1 MNPSI
6 LYFSRTGS
14 AFKALFFLG
23 FAVTAFL
30 FASLRYQEN
39 NAPTQVVRAPGGLEL
54 PMRPPD
60 RGPLAP
66 FEIPLL
72 IAAGCV
78 ALFYVGRHGA
88 RVATRQ
94 VAAKIENGNL
104 HFHPSYSPVPAILP
118 VENVLEALFDRADR
132 LPGEGPRSA
141 RLAARLR
148 YGLHLSYRSGST
160 IGEIRLIDNDIDGG
174 TEQLRRFA
182 AQVEVWRKSQVR
194 TGDR

>member
-1 MNPSI
+1 LNPAI

-30 FASLRYQEN
+30 FASLRYQED
-39 NAPTQVVRAPGGLEL
+39 NAPPQIVRAPGGLEL
-54 PMRPPD
+54 PMRAPH

-72 IAAGCV
+72 IGAGCG

-88 RVATRQ
+88 RSLTRQ
-94 VAAKIENGNL
+94 VAAKIEGGNL
-104 HFHPSYSPVPAILP
+104 HFHPSYGPVPAMLP
-118 VENVLEALFDRADR
+118 VENVEEALFDRADR
-132 LPGEGPRSA
+132 LPGEGPWSA
-141 RLAARLR
+141 KLAARFR
-148 YGLHLSYRSGST
+148 HGLHLSYRNGRT

-174 TEQLRRFA
+174 AEQLRRFA
-182 AQVEVWRKSQVR
+182 AQIEAWRQPRVR
-194 TGDR
+194 TGGG